1 MTEIF
6 QKKIR
11 DNAISRSTFDYSDV
25 LFQCQNYS
33 SDLYAVKKEYVFT
46 PDDELHCGEPWH
58 DYGNYKNVGITDN
71 NSIYTLWDCE
81 TRTVVLYSTETKKFY
96 SSKEQGQWWNH
107 SENNDTPGRRA
118 FDKEIEA
125 DEKMTKSVEMFFSAE
140 VEKEITELWK
150 TFKKEDTLRRSSIAE
165 KRLLEAK
172 AKLEDLKVNH
182 RRAWKQIENAEAEVA
197 KLQKNYDKFVEEMK

>member
-1 MTEIF
+1 
-6 QKKIR
+6 
-11 DNAISRSTFDYSDV
+11 
-25 LFQCQNYS
+25 
-33 SDLYAVKKEYVFT
+33 
-46 PDDELHCGEPWH
+46 
-58 DYGNYKNVGITDN
+58 
-71 NSIYTLWDCE
+71 LWDCE

-125 DEKMTKSVEMFFSAE
+125 DEKMIKSVEMFFSAE
-140 VEKEITELWK
+140 VEKEIIELWK

-197 KLQKNYDKFVEEMK
+197 KLQKNYDKLVEEMK

>member
-6 QKKIR
+6 QKKIK
-11 DNAISRSTFDYSDV
+11 DNAVGRSTFDYSDV

-33 SDLYAVKKEYVFT
+33 PDLYAVKKEYVFT

-140 VEKEITELWK
+140 VEKEIAELWK

-172 AKLEDLKVNH
+172 VKLEDLKVNH

-197 KLQKNYDKFVEEMK
+197 KLQKNYDKLVEEIK

>member
-6 QKKIR
+6 QKKIK
-11 DNAISRSTFDYSDV
+11 DNAIGRSTFDYSDV

-33 SDLYAVKKEYVFT
+33 PDLYAVKKEYVFT

-125 DEKMTKSVEMFFSAE
+125 DEKMIKSIEMFFSAE
-140 VEKEITELWK
+140 VEKEIAELWK

-197 KLQKNYDKFVEEMK
+197 KLQKNYDKLVEEIK

>member
-6 QKKIR
+6 QKKIK
-11 DNAISRSTFDYSDV
+11 DNAVGRSTFDYSDV
-25 LFQCQNYS
+25 LIQCQNYS
-33 SDLYAVKKEYVFT
+33 PDLYAVKKEYVFT

-125 DEKMTKSVEMFFSAE
+125 DEKMTKSVEIFFSAE
-140 VEKEITELWK
+140 VEKEIAELWK

-172 AKLEDLKVNH
+172 VKLEDLKVNH

-197 KLQKNYDKFVEEMK
+197 KLQKNYDKLVEEIK

>member
-46 PDDELHCGEPWH
+46 PDDKLHCGEPWH

-182 RRAWKQIENAEAEVA
+182 RRAWKQIENAEVEVA
-197 KLQKNYDKFVEEMK
+197 KLQKSYDKLVEEMK

>member
-6 QKKIR
+6 QKKIK
-11 DNAISRSTFDYSDV
+11 DNAIGRSTFDYSDV

-33 SDLYAVKKEYVFT
+33 PDLYAVKKEYVFT

-140 VEKEITELWK
+140 VEKEIAELWK

-172 AKLEDLKVNH
+172 VKLEDLKVNH

-197 KLQKNYDKFVEEMK
+197 KLQKNYDKLVEEIK